1 MPIPTNAREG
11 GRVAPSKRT
20 FRMALSVSMINRVL
34 LVLLLASALV
44 ASPVRGETATVQTAW
59 RLLDYLAVDYRGA
72 VQDGEVISP
81 TEYAEMTEF
90 AATAHAMIAALPASD
105 AKADLQR
112 RAAGLLRRGQSRRRR
127 ARWRLISSSPIQ

>member
-1 MPIPTNAREG
+1 M
-11 GRVAPSKRT
+11 APSKRT